1 VKYQVRIS
9 GQKFRVGIKEKEG
22 ELQVELGRKEIDA
35 DLTELK
41 KNKIYSLLIDNRA
54 YDLEIRRKNGEFE
67 INYGGRKYSGEI
79 LEETLAKLKSTA
91 PKEVLK
97 QKEQKA
103 PMPGLI
109 VKIEVEEGQI
119 VKMGEGILIM
129 EAMKMENEI
138 KSSYE
143 GKVKKILVSEKQTVD
158 KDQLLLVLE

>member
-158 KDQLLLVLE
+158 KDQLILVLE

>member
-1 VKYQVRIS
+1 MKYRVRIS
-9 GQKFRVGIKEKEG
+9 GQEFKVGIKEEEG
-22 ELQVELGRKEIDA
+22 GLQVELGGKEIGA
-35 DLTELK
+35 NLTELK
-41 KNKIYSLLIDNRA
+41 KNKIYSLLVDNRA

-97 QKEQKA
+97 QKELKA
-103 PMPGLI
+103 PMPGLV

-119 VKMGEGILIM
+119 VKIGDGILIM

-143 GKVKKILVSEKQTVD
+143 GKVKKILVREKQTVD
-158 KDQLLLVLE
+158 KDQVLLVLE

>member
-1 VKYQVRIS
+1 MKYQVRIS

>member
-1 VKYQVRIS
+1 MKYQVRIS

-143 GKVKKILVSEKQTVD
+143 GKVKKILVREKQTVD
-158 KDQLLLVLE
+158 KDQVLLVLE